1 MSFFILV
8 GNSVKVSPLAVAR
21 FLTNH
26 KFLLTLEYDNMREV
40 LVCLEDLGLART
52 YQSNLRKLVLES
64 CREDM
69 ERVLEEVIECFPLLE
84 ALSFNNSDLNLV
96 LLSPVSRLSQLSK
109 LELGNSPSTQLTASF
124 QESVLPILNII
135 GGQISHISLENFKF
149 FDVTSIGRYCPK
161 LVSLKLSNILSYC
174 RAENQKIRSVSLFI
188 KE

>member
-1 MSFFILV
+1 M

-21 FLTNH
+21 FLTRH
-26 KFLLTLEYDNMREV
+26 KFLLTLEFDNMREV
-40 LVCLEDLGLART
+40 LVCLGDMGLAST

-69 ERVLEEVIECFPLLE
+69 ERVLEEVIECLPLLE

-96 LLSPVSRLSQLSK
+96 LLSPVSRLSHLSK

-135 GGQISHISLENFKF
+135 GGQITHISLENFKF

-174 RAENQKIRSVSLFI
+174 RAENQKIRSVGTSL
-188 KE
+188 KS